1 MDLSEKFLLHKFYNF
16 DDFDNTTVNRFLDY
30 LFVEMA
36 DPRTIKWPLMHYPT
50 KIILLVIFYYYFV
63 KHLGPRLM
71 KNREAFKLEKV
82 LVIYNLLH
90 VLFSGYLAYD
100 VNV

>member
-1 MDLSEKFLLHKFYNF
+1 MDLSEKYFLQKMYIF
-16 DDFDNTTVNRFLDY
+16 DESNNSTVKQFLDY
-30 LFVEMA
+30 LFVELA

-50 KIILLVIFYYYFV
+50 KVILLVIAYYYFV

-71 KNREAFKLEKV
+71 EKREAFKLEKV

-90 VLFSGYLAYD
+90 VLYSGHLAYD